1 MKTVTLA
8 ATFDGQH
15 IRLQEGYPLPRNA
28 RLLVTVL
35 PEGIDDDNTFLD
47 FWRKLSAQ
55 SLSGAYSQD
64 EPDYT
69 LSMVREPNPDY
80 EGR

>member
-1 MKTVTLA
+1 MKIVTLT
-8 ATFDGQH
+8 ATFDGERIQ
-15 IRLQEGYPLPRNA
+15 LQENYPLPLNA

-35 PEGIDDDNTFLD
+35 PESSDEEKTFRD
-47 FWRKLSAQ
+47 FWRQVSAQ
-55 SLSGAYSQD
+55 SLSRAYSPD